1 MIKVCLKC
9 NRDNLDVFSMHIED
23 LQKANKKEWIQK
35 VKETENSTYIY
46 QNELEQVCFQY
57 DMIYE
62 D

>member
-1 MIKVCLKC
+1 
-9 NRDNLDVFSMHIED
+9 MHIED

-35 VKETENSTYIY
+35 VKETENSRYIY